1 MLEFVKKNLQNF
13 QYIYYCD
20 DCKNMVQITLSEFM
34 KNNEKVPSCPECE
47 KIRKTANKKQ
57 NEPKK
62 VKNKFQLIR
71 FKE

>member
-1 MLEFVKKNLQNF
+1 MLEFVKKDLQNF

-20 DCKNMVQITLSEFM
+20 DCKNMVQITPLEFM
-34 KNNEKVPSCPECE
+34 KNNKKAPFCPECE
-47 KIRKTANKKQ
+47 KKEQKEKQ
-57 NEPKK
+57 RLEPKK